1 MTRENAIVNAQNEL
15 AVARD
20 ASRVA
25 RAALELGIARDALSR
40 AYYSA
45 FHAARALLLL
55 DGIEPKTHSGVL
67 AMFSAH
73 WVKTGRMESA
83 QVLVLTRLQS
93 YRLASDYAY
102 SFDVQPGDVQGEL
115 DAAERFVALA
125 AALVA
130 AAGA

>member
-67 AMFSAH
+67 GMFSAH

>member
-67 AMFSAH
+67 GMFSAH

-93 YRLASDYAY
+93 YRLASD
-102 SFDVQPGDVQGEL
+102 
-115 DAAERFVALA
+115 
-125 AALVA
+125 
-130 AAGA
+130 